1 MFTRLLLLTAAS
13 AILSFGQSTTPM
25 LDTGIPNL
33 MSPPR
38 ANHGRQQ
45 YGPAPWRVS
54 AWHAAALIGA
64 VRLRLPALRAHV
76 AI

>member
-45 YGPAPWRVS
+45 
-54 AWHAAALIGA
+54 
-64 VRLRLPALRAHV
+64 
-76 AI
+76 